1 MWLHTLTDSVCVCV
15 CVSYRAGEQGQA
27 GTGVEGLGEGGVQR
41 VTVVFP
47 PAVTR
52 SQGRGRT
59 LREKHTLA
67 LIQQFSTT
75 ILDKCQIPYVK
86 DPFSKS
92 LCTVNKHFP
101 KVVIS
106 SFT

>member
-59 LREKHTLA
+59 LREKTHTGFNTA
-67 LIQQFSTT
+67 
-75 ILDKCQIPYVK
+75 ILNNHFRQMPNTLCQRSFLKI
-86 DPFSKS
+86 S
-92 LCTVNKHFP
+92 LYC
-101 KVVIS
+101 
-106 SFT
+106 